1 MSRRLRRAGFPRRKS
16 LGRLALAVVAVAAVA
31 LGALQLT
38 GAFSRTAPRAAPR
51 VARPSV
57 PSHPAARRV
66 PPPLTAAA
74 AAAAAAR
81 SAAAAWVASQVD
93 SAAIIGCDPA
103 MCAALEAQAVSAS
116 RLVALGPTTAGV
128 PGTDVIA
135 TLSSADKTLADH
147 YAPALIASFGSGS
160 SRIEIRAVAPG
171 GAASYQSALRADLN
185 ARESAGTQLLRNP
198 RIRFSAADAAQ
209 LRAGQVDSRLLA
221 TLAALSSQFT
231 LRVTAFGDSSPG
243 APLLF
248 REVTIASTSAARLAA
263 ALAMVKAQGGPYL
276 PAHSAIVHFD
286 TGQPALT
293 IEFAAPGPL
302 GLLTTVLTADVR

>member
-1 MSRRLRRAGFPRRKS
+1 
-16 LGRLALAVVAVAAVA
+16 LGRFALAVVAAAAVA

-38 GAFSRTAPRAAPR
+38 GAFARTAPRAVPRTAPL

-57 PSHPAARRV
+57 SSHPAARRG
-66 PPPLTAAA
+66 PPPLTGAAA
-74 AAAAAAR
+74 AAAAAQ

-103 MCAALEAQAVSAS
+103 MCASLQAQGVSVS
-116 RLVALGPTTAGV
+116 RLVALGSATSGV
-128 PGTDVIA
+128 LKADVIA
-135 TLSSADKTLADH
+135 TLSSADKTLVDH

-185 ARESAGTQLLRNP
+185 ARQSAGVQLLRNP

-209 LRAGQVDSRLLA
+209 LRAGEVDSRLLA
-221 TLAALSSQFT
+221 TLAALSSQLT
-231 LRVTAFGDSSPG
+231 LQVTAFGDSSPG

-248 REVTIASTSAARLAA
+248 REVTIASTGAARLAA
-263 ALAMVKAQGGPYL
+263 ALATVKAQGGPYL
-276 PAHSAIVHFD
+276 PAHAALVRLD
-286 TGQPALT
+286 TGQPALV
-293 IEFAAPGPL
+293 IEFASPSPL